1 MRQRNWVF
9 ATNSDFLVSISLQSI
24 QCRRLQIFQTMN
36 TVRSNNLSLK
46 YQRLTPS
53 GCKNLGILS
62 LGKDL
67 LFFVVIW
74 INNKKIWSKVKSFKW
89 PCTCRDGNSRF
100 TTVPLKAL
108 SDQILIRNSLFYLD
122 CFNCDF
128 SAKSGIVIFGG
139 SLEITPSVGLYAKS
153 PCSQYC
159 RFYFGVQ
166 HCIYLC

>member
-108 SDQILIRNSLFYLD
+108 SDQILIRNSFFYLD
-122 CFNCDF
+122 CLFSLKISLQKCFAQFLLIRNWEFN
-128 SAKSGIVIFGG
+128 
-139 SLEITPSVGLYAKS
+139 T
-153 PCSQYC
+153 SQL
-159 RFYFGVQ
+159 RRTTLSSTFL
-166 HCIYLC
+166 IR